1 MNKSTTAILLCLF
14 LVGFEAHRFYLG
26 ETGKGVLYIFTAF
39 CLFGIIPI
47 IDLVIW
53 LLGSNESFD
62 SKYNAQAIQ
71 KQQVEVQKV
80 MLDEL
85 KKKNS

>member
-1 MNKSTTAILLCLF
+1 MKKRTTAILLCLF
-14 LVGFEAHRFYLG
+14 LGGFGAHRFYLG
-26 ETGKGVLYIFTAF
+26 ETGKGILYIFTGF
-39 CLFGIIPI
+39 GLLGIIPF

-62 SKYNAQAIQ
+62 SKYNAQSIQ
-71 KQQVEVQKV
+71 KQQVEVQKE

-85 KKKNS
+85 KKNNN

>member
-1 MNKSTTAILLCLF
+1 M
-14 LVGFEAHRFYLG
+14 
-26 ETGKGVLYIFTAF
+26 
-39 CLFGIIPI
+39 GIIPF

-62 SKYNAQAIQ
+62 SKYNAQSIQ
-71 KQQVEVQKV
+71 KQQVEVQKE

-85 KKKNS
+85 KKKNN